1 MSGRS
6 MTASV
11 TANVAVAAPIP
22 TASDATAMTVKLA
35 DRRISRPA

>member
-1 MSGRS
+1 

-11 TANVAVAAPIP
+11 TANVAVAAPMP
-22 TASDATAMTVKLA
+22 TASEPTAIAVKPA

>member
-1 MSGRS
+1 

-22 TASDATAMTVKLA
+22 TASDATAMAVKPA